1 MSTALLP
8 PAIQNLIEELSRLP
22 GIGRKTASRLA
33 FHILNTSAREAESL
47 AEAIREVKEKI
58 HFCKICFNIT
68 EQEECQ
74 ICRDTS
80 RNRSIICVV
89 EDPSSIIMIEKT
101 NEYRGLY
108 HVLGGV
114 ISPLDG
120 VSAEDLHVRELLQRT
135 DQVEE
140 IILALNSSTEGEATS
155 IYLTRLLKPRGL
167 KVTRLARGIPLGS
180 NLEFVDELT
189 LSKALKSRMDVQ

>member
-1 MSTALLP
+1 MKTALLP
-8 PAIQNLIEELSRLP
+8 PAILNLVEELARLP

-33 FHILNTSAREAESL
+33 FYILNASNHDAENLAR
-47 AEAIREVKEKI
+47 AIREVKQKI
-58 HFCKICFNIT
+58 RFCKTCFNIT
-68 EQEECQ
+68 EEEICQ

-80 RNRSIICVV
+80 RNRSQICVV
-89 EDPSSIIMIEKT
+89 EDPASIIMLEKT
-101 NEYRGLY
+101 NEYQGLY

-120 VSAEDLHVRELLQRT
+120 IGAEDLHMKQLIERLEGVHE
-135 DQVEE
+135 V
-140 IILALNSSTEGEATS
+140 ILALNSSTEGEATS
-155 IYLTRLLKPRGL
+155 IYLTRLLKSRGI

-189 LSKALKSRMDVQ
+189 LSKALKSRMDV